1 MIPEMRD
8 GMLRYGRDMGVN
20 SWKHNMSDMIKMLSK
35 MVKFIYVFYV
45 VLKLWSW
52 DIRGWSGEQ

>member
-1 MIPEMRD
+1 MRD